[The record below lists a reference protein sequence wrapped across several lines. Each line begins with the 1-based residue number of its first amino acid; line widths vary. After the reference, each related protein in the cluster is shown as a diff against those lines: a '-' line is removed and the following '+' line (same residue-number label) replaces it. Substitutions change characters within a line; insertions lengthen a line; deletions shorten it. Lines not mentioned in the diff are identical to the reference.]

1 MGKGE
6 YQIMENLI
14 KYEMETVVNY
24 NVGEQTA
31 TVYTR
36 DKSVMRKLDRL
47 VADYPESY
55 KLLSQTE
62 IDKTYSMPKSYIT
75 YRKPRTVS
83 NEQREQARQRMA
95 KINSNDN

>member
-1 MGKGE
+1 MT
-6 YQIMENLI
+6 NLT

-24 NVGEQTA
+24 NAGEQTA

-55 KLLSQTE
+55 KMLSQTE
-62 IDKTYSMPKSYIT
+62 IDKTYSMPKSYVT
-75 YRKPRTVS
+75 YRKPRMVS

>member
-1 MGKGE
+1 MT
-6 YQIMENLI
+6 NLT

-24 NVGEQTA
+24 NAGEQTA

-47 VADYPESY
+47 VADYPDSY
-55 KLLSQTE
+55 KLLKQTD

-83 NEQREQARQRMA
+83 DEQREQARQRMA
-95 KINSNDN
+95 KLNSNDN

>member
-1 MGKGE
+1 MA
-6 YQIMENLI
+6 NLT
-14 KYEMETVVNY
+14 KYDMETVVNY
-24 NVGEQTA
+24 NAGEQTA

-47 VADYPESY
+47 VADYPDSFT
-55 KLLSQTE
+55 LISQTD

-75 YRKPRTVS
+75 YHKPRTVS